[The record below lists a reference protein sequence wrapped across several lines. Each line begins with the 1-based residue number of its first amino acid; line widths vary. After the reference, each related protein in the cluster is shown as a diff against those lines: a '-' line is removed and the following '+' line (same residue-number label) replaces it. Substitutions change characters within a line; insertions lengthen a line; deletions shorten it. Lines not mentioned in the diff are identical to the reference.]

1 MNRGLYSACS
11 AMLVQETH
19 LDVVTN
25 NLANVDTVGFRLRV
39 PVNAEFSAL
48 MDRIEK
54 VSEDGET
61 KLMTVPPF
69 TMNWK
74 GRQVIGGMAWANLY
88 SESGMDNRPGPVR
101 TTDAPFDV
109 AIDGDGF
116 FSVQDAEGNTYYT
129 QQGNFLVGGDGN
141 LVTLDGMTWATAAPS
156 PSRTPHRR
164 RF

>member
-25 NLANVDTVGFRLRV
+25 NLANVDTVGYRRRI

-61 KLMTVPPF
+61 KIVTV
-69 TMNWK
+69 
-74 GRQVIGGMAWANLY
+74 
-88 SESGMDNRPGPVR
+88 
-101 TTDAPFDV
+101 
-109 AIDGDGF
+109 
-116 FSVQDAEGNTYYT
+116 
-129 QQGNFLVGGDGN
+129 
-141 LVTLDGMTWATAAPS
+141 
-156 PSRTPHRR
+156 
-164 RF
+164 